1 MECLETKA
9 QTHTKSEVLHKII
22 AVATTQENGMQNLEK
37 IGDKLCRK
45 INNISTVSQQPQWKD
60 VTCSD
65 CNIDGDVTEKCFK
78 SKTCFNY
85 IEVGYIANFVQ

>member
-1 MECLETKA
+1 
-9 QTHTKSEVLHKII
+9 
-22 AVATTQENGMQNLEK
+22 MQNLEK

-78 SKTCFNY
+78 SKTFFNY
-85 IEVGYIANFVQ
+85 IEVGHIANFVQWKLILIRIEALPFVTKYTSTNNSYDAEVE